1 MSNNPAAPEPHAGR
15 VVRPEKNGGT
25 KIVRTT
31 GQRWSQEA
39 EETFLEEL
47 AATCNVS
54 ASAEACGFSDTA
66 IYKRRMRDPGFAAAW
81 AAALEQGYAKLEA
94 MLVENATES
103 LRREPIAGDRSPPA
117 IGFNDALNLLKLHRA
132 SVRGGKPQRYAW
144 RQQEPDIED
153 VRAEILRKVAAMERA
168 REGQA
173 AQGQEPSPLQGRGL
187 GEGAS
192 T

>member
-31 GQRWSQEA
+31 GQRWSTEA

-47 AATCNVS
+47 AATANVS

-94 MLVENATES
+94 MLVETATES
-103 LRREPIAGDRSPPA
+103 LRREPIAGDRPPPA

-144 RQQEPDIED
+144 RRQEPDIED

-168 REGQA
+168 EERGSESRDD
-173 AQGQEPSPLQGRGL
+173 PGR
-187 GEGAS
+187 
-192 T
+192 